1 MVPLPNRVRH
11 RRKVMDMQTTT
22 PRDGTIPSTTES
34 GGATRKRLAPR
45 VRPRP
50 NGRAL
55 VGALLV
61 TLAAVGAFIVAGADS
76 EPPTQ
81 PVLVARRSLSPGEL
95 LTTSDLEI
103 RRVTLPDGFDTR
115 TYSDPAQ
122 VVGGAMLAPLGQGEL
137 LQRSAVLTDT
147 SGQTGTLE
155 FSFPIDR
162 DRAMN
167 GELRPGET
175 IDLLATY
182 GTGIDAVTSVLARN
196 AIVLQVDDESDGT
209 MGATGRVVLTIG
221 LASADEL
228 IDAVHAAQV
237 AGLTA
242 VRSTRAGSSTIGR
255 TSTSSPLSAD
265 RAMTDLLGVQR

>member
-1 MVPLPNRVRH
+1 MVPLPNRVRL

-22 PRDGTIPSTTES
+22 PRDGMIPSTTEAGEAS
-34 GGATRKRLAPR
+34 RKRLVPR

-61 TLAAVGAFIVAGADS
+61 TLAAVGAFVVAGADS
-76 EPPTQ
+76 ASPTQ
-81 PVLVARRSLSPGEL
+81 PVLVARRPLSPGEQ
-95 LTTSDLEI
+95 LTISDLEI
-103 RRVTLPDGFDTR
+103 RSVTLPDGFDTR
-115 TYSDPAQ
+115 IFSDPAQ
-122 VVGGAMLAPLGQGEL
+122 VVGGAMLAPLGKGDL
-137 LQRSAVLTDT
+137 LQRSAVLADA

-182 GTGIDAVTSVLARN
+182 GTGIDAITTVLARS
-196 AIVLQVDDESDGT
+196 ALVLQLDTQGDGT

-228 IDAVHAAQV
+228 LDAAHAAQV

-242 VRSTRAGSSTIGR
+242 VRSTRAGSSTVGR
-255 TSTSSPLSAD
+255 TSTSSPMLAD
-265 RAMTDLLGVQR
+265 RATTDLLGARR